1 MGETFFRI
9 AIVGAGPAGLSAA
22 TRAAELGLS
31 HVLLEAAPHLS
42 NTIFRFQK
50 GKHVM
55 AEPIQLPLRSTLEF
69 EAGSRESILDAWGQA
84 TERLNVNVLCNAGVK
99 AISGENCL

>member
-1 MGETFFRI
+1 
-9 AIVGAGPAGLSAA
+9 
-22 TRAAELGLS
+22 
-31 HVLLEAAPHLS
+31 
-42 NTIFRFQK
+42 
-50 GKHVM
+50 M